1 MPLLTRG
8 RHNAAAHS
16 WERRNILASSK
27 ALVYLFAIATCLGVS
42 SPVASQELLEL
53 ARAQAIRRPGRPVEI
68 PAAPAHN
75 PPKTLDQL
83 TNEAVAVV
91 QVTLSRINSY
101 VGSRGDRVLTDYLIT
116 TPMVIAGELPAPTQR
131 VPRPGTSPIL
141 TVYGGEVVLEGVTV
155 RCTDNNRDA
164 IKDGAQYLIFLRP
177 SRAPSTAGASRYEV
191 YHGVIFEVSGDQVR
205 GLLNNADHVFVDLL
219 KDRATPKDLVARIQ
233 KAAQAR

>member
-1 MPLLTRG
+1 
-8 RHNAAAHS
+8 
-16 WERRNILASSK
+16 
-27 ALVYLFAIATCLGVS
+27 
-42 SPVASQELLEL
+42 
-53 ARAQAIRRPGRPVEI
+53 
-68 PAAPAHN
+68 
-75 PPKTLDQL
+75 
-83 TNEAVAVV
+83 
-91 QVTLSRINSY
+91 
-101 VGSRGDRVLTDYLIT
+101 
-116 TPMVIAGELPAPTQR
+116 MVIAGELPAPTQR

-205 GLLNNADHVFVDLL
+205 GLLNNADHVFADLL
-219 KDRATPKDLVARIQ
+219 KHRPTPKDLVARIQ

>member
-75 PPKTLDQL
+75 QPKTLDQL

-155 RCTDNNRDA
+155 RCTDNIA
-164 IKDGAQYLIFLRP
+164 TP
-177 SRAPSTAGASRYEV
+177 SRMEHSTSFFCGRPERLVPLVQVATRFITASSSKSPGTR
-191 YHGVIFEVSGDQVR
+191 
-205 GLLNNADHVFVDLL
+205 
-219 KDRATPKDLVARIQ
+219 
-233 KAAQAR
+233 